1 MITNRMS
8 IPEFINELDLDQLRM
23 VERMCKHKIEKITDQ
38 EKVIIYVFSSGMVN
52 EGFYETEELALQA
65 MKDYVNSKEH
75 TAHDTL
81 KIIKVFEY
89 KDEVKR
95 LLED

>member
-8 IPEFINELDLDQLRM
+8 IPEFINELDLEQLRM
-23 VERMCKHKIEKITDQ
+23 VKRMCADKIERVTDQ
-38 EKVIIYVFSSGMVN
+38 EKIPIYVFSSGMVN
-52 EGFYETEELALQA
+52 EGFYTTEEAALQA

-81 KIIKVFEY
+81 KIIKAFEY
-89 KDEVKR
+89 EDEAKR

>member
-8 IPEFINELDLDQLRM
+8 IPEFINELDLEQLRM
-23 VERMCKHKIEKITDQ
+23 VKRMCSDKIEKITDQ
-38 EKVIIYVFSSGMVN
+38 EKIPVYVFSSGMVN
-52 EGFYETEELALQA
+52 EGFYATEEAALQA

-81 KIIKVFEY
+81 KIIKAFEY
-89 KDEVKR
+89 KDEAKR

>member
-1 MITNRMS
+1 MS

-23 VERMCKHKIEKITDQ
+23 VERMCKDKVEKVTEQEKIP
-38 EKVIIYVFSSGMVN
+38 VYVFSSGVVN
-52 EGFYETEELALQA
+52 EGFYETEYEALQA

-89 KDEVKR
+89 KDEAKR
-95 LLED
+95 LLGD